1 MGSSQSNRGEGAVG
15 PDHLADDDL
24 LNDYDDSEQPQEDQ
38 PFVASIIGKSLAGKI
53 GYGGK
58 KAEYDEGL
66 EECCPSLTLQQRLWG
81 FGISLAIGMMMSYMS
96 GFYLVRPSKFAVIYT
111 VGNLF
116 SLGSTMFLMGP
127 HAQIKRMLHPD
138 RATATCIYIGTMLLT
153 VIVAKKTGRIA
164 LVMPLIFLQ
173 WVALIW
179 YSLSYIPFGQRMLKS
194 CVTFCCNGICD
205 GS

>member
-1 MGSSQSNRGEGAVG
+1 MGSSQSSQEEGSVG
-15 PDHLADDDL
+15 PDYLADDDL
-24 LNDYDDSEQPQEDQ
+24 LNDYEDHEQPQEDQ
-38 PFVASIIGKSLAGKI
+38 PFVASIIGKTLAGKI
-53 GYGGK
+53 GYGDK

-81 FGISLAIGMMMSYMS
+81 FGICLAVGMMMSYMS

-111 VGNLF
+111 MGNLF

-127 HAQIKRMLHPD
+127 LAQIKRMLHPD
-138 RATATCIYIGTMLLT
+138 RATATCIYIGTMFLT

-173 WVALIW
+173 WIALIW

-194 CVTFCCNGICD
+194 CVSFCCNGMWDCW
-205 GS
+205 